1 MIQYITVPAPSTG
14 GGFDLTLAQSQT
26 RSVFL
31 SSSAVFS
38 ATTDTAGVTLL
49 NAEWYEDGKL
59 VGTGLTLPYTASNF
73 LGDLTIECVASDG
86 TSAASGSFTHQVVG
100 IIYDHVKPSGS
111 FPDIST
117 LVSDGDEKI
126 VIQTAVFD
134 TGSNYLGFEI
144 AGNYTVDWGDGVV
157 ENQSSG
163 LVIGHYY
170 TASAF
175 PASSGSDRGY
185 KIATCTITGNSA
197 NLTQFELGVRS
208 PANNLGRGITGM
220 ACNAVDVRMAG
231 SNFNNINISVASNL
245 RLPLL
250 ERVEFV
256 GDMSSTTSVMKVS
269 ALPAL
274 KFFRMPRPRSTG
286 TYSFASN
293 PNLLACTIGDTDYKQ
308 DLQNV
313 DDGQNLFNLNASM
326 LHYDG
331 PNGILSSSNMTDV
344 RDMFEN
350 NLNLINIGNLSFP
363 EATQADNFFNGCQN
377 LRKIGNTT
385 EFFDFSKVVD
395 ANHFFAF
402 TTDLDGEHFPKTLAF
417 PAATDV
423 NSMFEQSGMINFF
436 PTASF
441 CEAAT
446 NMSNFFSTCRPIKR
460 VGTIKTPNVTTFNG
474 CFGNTTS
481 LQELGFTSF
490 GSVTSGG
497 VQLFVS
503 PRLKSPLPH
512 FNLTSL
518 TNFDSIFKSSQ
529 IIADYHTPGSVSMH
543 SGTTAQQT
551 FSSAANIKS
560 IYITGSSDVTN
571 WYRAFRTATNLTRLE
586 IVGINSSATFSQT
599 FDAADSLQELKAPG
613 IAEDLDLSDS
623 HGLTA
628 ESLNAIFRDLATVGS
643 SGANA
648 KTIDVRNT
656 VGASGCDTSIA
667 TSKGWQVTTS

>member
-1 MIQYITVPAPSTG
+1 MIQYITIPATSA
-14 GGFDLTLAQSQT
+14 GGFDLTLEQSVS
-26 RSVFL
+26 RSVYL
-31 SSSAVFS
+31 SSSAVFT
-38 ATTDTAGVTLL
+38 ATTDTAGVTLT
-49 NAEWYEDGKL
+49 NADWYEDGKFI
-59 VGTGLTLPYTASNF
+59 GSGLTFPYTASNF

-100 IIYDHVKPSGS
+100 VIYDHIKPTGS

-144 AGNYTVDWGDGVV
+144 AGNHTIDWGDGVV
-157 ENQSSG
+157 ENQTG
-163 LVIGHYY
+163 GAVIGHYY

-208 PANNLGRGITGM
+208 PASNQGAGIAGM

-231 SNFNNINISVASNL
+231 SNFNNINISVSNL
-245 RLPLL
+245 KLPLL

-256 GDMSSTTSVMKVS
+256 GDMSSTTTVMKVS

-274 KFFRMPRPRSTG
+274 RYFRMPRPRTTG
-286 TYSFASN
+286 TYSFAN
-293 PNLLACTIGDTDYKQ
+293 NENLLACTIGDTEYKQ

-313 DDGQNLFNLNASM
+313 DDGLNLFLTNISM

-344 RDMFEN
+344 RNMFAN
-350 NLNLINIGNLSFP
+350 NFSLVNIGNLSFP
-363 EATQADNFFNGCQN
+363 EATQADKFFDSCTN
-377 LRKIGNTT
+377 LRKVGNTT

-402 TTDLDGEHFPKTLAF
+402 TGNFDGTHFPKTLEF
-417 PAATDV
+417 PACTDV
-423 NSMFEQSGMINFF
+423 NSMFEQSGIVDLF

-446 NMSNFFSTCRPIKR
+446 NMSSFFSTCRTIKR
-460 VGTIKTPNVTTFNG
+460 VGTINTPNVTTFNG
-474 CFGNTTS
+474 AFGNANT
-481 LQELGFTSF
+481 LQELGFTTY

-497 VQLFVS
+497 VQIFSS
-503 PRLKSPLPH
+503 PRLKNPSH
-512 FNLTSL
+512 FDFTSL
-518 TNFDSIFKSSQ
+518 TSFNNVFKASNM
-529 IIADYHTPGSVSMH
+529 ITDYQTPVSVSMH
-543 SGTTAQQT
+543 SGTTAREMFNTSDQ
-551 FSSAANIKS
+551 IKS
-560 IYITGSSDVTN
+560 IYLTGSASVTD
-571 WYRAFRTATNLTRLE
+571 WYRAFRNAFQLTRVE
-586 IVGINSSATFSQT
+586 IYGINSSATFSQT
-599 FDAADSLQELKAPG
+599 FEGADSLQELKAPG
-613 IAEDLDLSDS
+613 IAQDIDLTDC

-628 ESLNAIFRDLATVGS
+628 ESLNAIFSDLATVGS
-643 SGANA
+643 AGSNT
-648 KTIDVRNT
+648 KTIDVRTT
-656 VGASGCDTSIA
+656 VGASTCDTSIA
-667 TSKGWQVTTS
+667 TNKGWSVTIS

>member
-14 GGFDLTLAQSQT
+14 GGFDLTLAQSAT

-38 ATTDTAGVTLL
+38 ATTDTAGVTLT

-59 VGTGLTLPYTASNF
+59 IGTGLTLPYTASNF

-100 IIYDHVKPSGS
+100 IIYDHVKPKGS

-126 VIQTAVFD
+126 VIQTAVFE
-134 TGSNYLGFEI
+134 TGSNYLGFEV
-144 AGNYTVDWGDGVV
+144 AGNHTVDWGDGVV
-157 ENQSSG
+157 ENQNSG
-163 LVIGHYY
+163 QVIGHYY

-197 NLTQFELGVRS
+197 NLTQFELGVRNPS
-208 PANNLGRGITGM
+208 SNLGRGIAGM
-220 ACNAVDVRMAG
+220 PCNAIDVRMAG
-231 SNFNNINISVASNL
+231 GNFNNINVSVSNV

-256 GDMSSTTSVMKVS
+256 GDMSSTTSTMKVNN
-269 ALPAL
+269 LPSL

-286 TYSFASN
+286 TYSFSN
-293 PNLLACTIGDTDYKQ
+293 NENLLACTIGNTDYKQ

-313 DDGQNLFNLNASM
+313 DDGTSLFTTNTSM

-331 PNGILSSSNMTDV
+331 PEGILSSSNMTDI
-344 RDMFEN
+344 RSMFAN
-350 NLNLINIGNLSFP
+350 NFSLVNIGNLSFP
-363 EATQADNFFNGCQN
+363 EATQADNFLDNCSN
-377 LRKIGNTT
+377 LNKVGNTT

-402 TTDLDGEHFPKTLAF
+402 TKGFSGEHFPKTLAF

-423 NSMFEQSGMINFF
+423 NSMFEQSGIIDLF

-446 NMSNFFSTCRPIKR
+446 NMSSFFSTCRTIKR
-460 VGTIKTPNVTTFNG
+460 VGTIKTPNVTTFNA
-474 CFGNTTS
+474 CFTNANA
-481 LQELGFTSF
+481 LQELGFTTY
-490 GSVTSGG
+490 GSVTTGG
-497 VQLFVS
+497 SQIFSS
-503 PRLKSPLPH
+503 PRLKNPTH
-512 FNLTSL
+512 FDFTSL
-518 TNFDSIFKSSQ
+518 TNFNNIFKQSN
-529 IIADYHTPGSVSMH
+529 IINDYQTPVSVSMH
-543 SGTTAQQT
+543 SGT
-551 FSSAANIKS
+551 SARELFNAADQIKS
-560 IYITGSSDVTN
+560 TYITGSADVTD
-571 WYRAFRTATNLTRLE
+571 WYRAFRSNTQLARLE

-613 IAEDLDLSDS
+613 IAEDLDLSGC

-628 ESLNAIFRDLATVGS
+628 ESLNLIFTDLATVGS

-656 VGASGCDTSIA
+656 VGASSCNTSIA

>member
-1 MIQYITVPAPSTG
+1 MIQYINIPAPSSG
-14 GGFDLTLAQSQT
+14 GGFDLTLEQSVS

-31 SSSAVFS
+31 SSSAIFT
-38 ATTDTAGVTLL
+38 ATTDTAGVTLT

-59 VGTGLTLPYTASNF
+59 IGTGLTLPYTASNF

-100 IIYDHVKPSGS
+100 IIYDHVKPTGS

-126 VIQTAVFD
+126 VIQTAVFE

-144 AGNYTVDWGDGVV
+144 AGNHTVDWGDGVV
-157 ENQSSG
+157 ENQTSG
-163 LVIGHYY
+163 QVIGHYY

-208 PANNLGRGITGM
+208 PASNLGRGIAGM

-231 SNFNNINISVASNL
+231 TNFNNINVSVASNL

-256 GDMSSTTSVMKVS
+256 GDMSSTTTVMKINQ
-269 ALPAL
+269 LPSL
-274 KFFRMPRPRSTG
+274 KFFRMPRPRTTG
-286 TYSFASN
+286 TYDFGDN
-293 PNLLACTIGDTDYKQ
+293 ENLLACTIGDTDYKQ

-313 DDGQNLFNLNASM
+313 DDGLNLFNLNASM

-331 PNGILSSSNMTDV
+331 PNGILSSSNMTDI
-344 RDMFEN
+344 RNMFAS
-350 NLNLINIGNLSFP
+350 NLSLVNIGNLSFP
-363 EATQADNFFNGCQN
+363 EATQADSFFNSCTN

-417 PAATDV
+417 PACTDV
-423 NSMFEQSGMINFF
+423 NSMFEQSGIIDLF

-441 CEAAT
+441 CEAAN
-446 NMSNFFSTCRPIKR
+446 NMSLFFSTARGVKR
-460 VGTIKTPNVTTFNG
+460 VGTIKTPNVTNMSG
-474 CFGNTTS
+474 MFGNANN

-490 GSVTSGG
+490 ENVTTAPSVTS
-497 VQLFVS
+497 
-503 PRLKSPLPH
+503 RLKNPPH
-512 FNLTSL
+512 FNFTSL
-518 TNFDSIFKSSQ
+518 TSFNNVFKSSN
-529 IIADYHTPGSVSMH
+529 IITDYQTPVSVSMH
-543 SGTTAQQT
+543 SGT
-551 FSSAANIKS
+551 SAREMFNATDQIKS
-560 IYITGSSDVTN
+560 IYLTGSADVTD
-571 WYRAFRTATNLTRLE
+571 WYRAFRTNTQLARLE

-599 FDAADSLQELKAPG
+599 FDAADGLQELKAPG
-613 IAEDLDLSDS
+613 IAQDIDLSDS

-628 ESLNAIFRDLATVGS
+628 ESLNAIFSDLATV
-643 SGANA
+643 SG

-656 VGASGCDTSIA
+656 VGASGCNTSIA
-667 TSKGWQVTTS
+667 TSKGWTVTTS

>member
-1 MIQYITVPAPSTG
+1 MIQYITVPAPSSG
-14 GGFDLTLAQSQT
+14 GGFDLTLAQSVT
-26 RSVFL
+26 RSVYL
-31 SSSAVFS
+31 SSSATFT
-38 ATTDTAGVTLL
+38 ATTDTAGVTLT
-49 NAEWYEDGKL
+49 NADWYEDGKFI
-59 VGTGLTLPYTASNF
+59 GSGLTLPYTASNF
-73 LGDLTIECVASDG
+73 LGDLEIKCVASDG

-100 IIYDHVKPSGS
+100 IIYDHIKPSGS

-126 VIQTAVFD
+126 VIQTAVFE

-144 AGNYTVDWGDGVV
+144 AGNHTIDWGDGVV

-208 PANNLGRGITGM
+208 PASNQGRGIAGM
-220 ACNAVDVRMAG
+220 ACNAVDVRLAG
-231 SNFNNINISVASNL
+231 TNFNNINISVASNL

-256 GDMSSTTSVMKVS
+256 GDMSSTTSVMKV
-269 ALPAL
+269 AGLPSL
-274 KFFRMPRPRSTG
+274 RYFRMPRPRTTG
-286 TYSFASN
+286 TYGFNAN
-293 PNLLACTIGDTDYKQ
+293 ENLLACTIGDTDYKQ

-313 DDGQNLFNLNASM
+313 DDGLNLFNSNISM

-331 PNGILSSSNMTDV
+331 PDGILSSSNMTDI

-350 NLNLINIGNLSFP
+350 NFSLVNIGNLSFP
-363 EATQADNFFNGCQN
+363 EATQADNFFNNCSN

-402 TTDLDGEHFPKTLAF
+402 TTNLDGTHFPETLEF
-417 PAATDV
+417 PVCTDV
-423 NSMFEQSGMINFF
+423 NSMFEQSGIIDLF

-441 CEAAT
+441 CKAAT
-446 NMSNFFSTCRPIKR
+446 NMSNFFSTCRTIKR
-460 VGTIKTPNVTTFNG
+460 VGTIETPNVTTFNG
-474 CFGNTTS
+474 AFGNANT

-490 GSVTSGG
+490 ESVTAGG
-497 VQLFVS
+497 VTIFQS
-503 PRLKSPLPH
+503 PRLKNPPH
-512 FNLTSL
+512 FNYTSL
-518 TNFDSIFKSSQ
+518 TNFNNTFKTSNM
-529 IIADYHTPGSVSMH
+529 INDYQTPVSVSMH
-543 SGTTAQQT
+543 SGT
-551 FSSAANIKS
+551 SARELFNSADQIKS
-560 IYITGSSDVTN
+560 IYITGSANVTD
-571 WYRAFRTATNLTRLE
+571 WYRAFRTTTNLAKLE
-586 IVGINSSATFSQT
+586 IYGINSSATFTQA
-599 FDAADSLQELKAPG
+599 FDLADGLQELKAPG
-613 IAEDLDLSDS
+613 IAQNIDLSDS

-628 ESLNAIFRDLATVGS
+628 ESINAIFSDLATV
-643 SGANA
+643 SG
-648 KTIDVRNT
+648 KTINVSNT
-656 VGASGCDTSIA
+656 VGASTCDTTIA
-667 TSKGWQVTTS
+667 TSKGWTVTT

>member
-1 MIQYITVPAPSTG
+1 MIQYINIPAPSTG
-14 GGFDLTLAQSQT
+14 GGFDLTLAQSVT
-26 RSVFL
+26 RSAYL
-31 SSSAVFS
+31 SSSAVFT
-38 ATTDTAGVTLL
+38 ATTDTAGVTLT
-49 NAEWYEDGKL
+49 NAEWYEDGKFI
-59 VGTGLTLPYTASNF
+59 GSGLTLPYTASNF
-73 LGDLTIECVASDG
+73 LGDLTIKCVASDG
-86 TSAASGSFTHQVVG
+86 ISAASGSFTHQVVG

-144 AGNYTVDWGDGVV
+144 AGNHTVDWGDGVV
-157 ENQSSG
+157 ENQNSG
-163 LVIGHYY
+163 QVIGHYY

-197 NLTQFELGVRS
+197 NLTQFELGVRNPS
-208 PANNLGRGITGM
+208 SNLGRGIAGM
-220 ACNAVDVRMAG
+220 ACNALDVRMAG
-231 SNFNNINISVASNL
+231 TNFNNINISVSNL

-250 ERVEFV
+250 ERIEFV
-256 GDMSSTTSVMKVS
+256 GDMSSTTTVMKINS
-269 ALPAL
+269 LPSL

-286 TYSFASN
+286 TYSFSN
-293 PNLLACTIGDTDYKQ
+293 NENLLACTIGDTDYKQ

-313 DDGQNLFNLNASM
+313 DDGLNLFNSNISM

-331 PNGILSSSNMTDV
+331 PDGILSSSNMTDI

-350 NLNLINIGNLSFP
+350 NFSLINIGNLSFP
-363 EATQADNFFNGCQN
+363 EATQADNFFNSCTN

-385 EFFDFSKVVD
+385 EFFNFNKVVD

-402 TTDLDGEHFPKTLAF
+402 TTNLDGEHFPKTLAF
-417 PAATDV
+417 PACTDV
-423 NSMFEQSGMINFF
+423 NSMFEQSGIINLF

-441 CEAAT
+441 CQAAT
-446 NMSNFFSTCRPIKR
+446 NMSSFFSTCRTIKR
-460 VGTIKTPNVTTFNG
+460 VGTINTPNVTTFNAA
-474 CFGNTTS
+474 FGNANT

-490 GSVTSGG
+490 ESVTTGG
-497 VQLFVS
+497 SQIFSS
-503 PRLKSPLPH
+503 PRLKNPPH
-512 FNLTSL
+512 FNFTSL
-518 TNFDSIFKSSQ
+518 TNFNNVFKASNM
-529 IIADYHTPGSVSMH
+529 ITDYQTPVSVSMH
-543 SGTTAQQT
+543 SGT
-551 FSSAANIKS
+551 SAREMFNTSDQIKS
-560 IYITGSSDVTN
+560 IYLTGSADVTD
-571 WYRAFRTATNLTRLE
+571 WYRAFRSNTQLCRLE

-613 IAEDLDLSDS
+613 IAQDIDLSDS

-628 ESLNAIFRDLATVGS
+628 ESLNAIFSDLATV
-643 SGANA
+643 SG

-656 VGASGCDTSIA
+656 VGASTCDTSIA
-667 TSKGWQVTTS
+667 TNKGWTVTTS